1 MCERDGE
8 HTRLDIRHDHNI
20 TSARFLA
27 DGDFVAVR
35 PDVSACK
42 RPSAGDLLADG
53 PRSRG
58 AVAND
63 PVENA
68 VKVTTHDESG
78 AALVLALA
86 FVIMMS
92 LIAGG
97 LIASVTSSLN
107 SGVSLDKA
115 RAREYAA
122 DSAVQYA
129 ITQVRALPDPG
140 PALTGCAD
148 GTHYSYTSADNPAV
162 NVRVNCS
169 NVFQFTRS
177 GFQQRNVIFNAC
189 VEVGSDCTDANSV
202 IRAQVNFQT
211 VGTGASMQVTRT
223 WVQSW
228 SVNA

>member
-1 MCERDGE
+1 
-8 HTRLDIRHDHNI
+8 
-20 TSARFLA
+20 
-27 DGDFVAVR
+27 V
-35 PDVSACK
+35 
-42 RPSAGDLLADG
+42 
-53 PRSRG
+53 
-58 AVAND
+58 
-63 PVENA
+63 NA
-68 VKVTTHDESG
+68 KPHDESG

-86 FVIMMS
+86 FLIMMA

-97 LIASVTSSLN
+97 LLASVASGLN
-107 SGVSLDKA
+107 SGVTLDRA

-122 DSAVQYA
+122 DSAIQYA

-140 PALTGCAD
+140 PALSGCGS
-148 GTHYSYTSADNPAV
+148 GTHYSYTSADNPAI
-162 NVRVNCS
+162 NIRVNCS
-169 NVFQFTRS
+169 NVFQFTRT

-189 VEVGSDCTDANSV
+189 VESGSDCTDTNSV